1 MPKLG
6 QINLILG
13 GKTLGYFV
21 QKAHKN
27 ITQAKLNSV

>member
-6 QINLILG
+6 QINLTLG

-21 QKAHKN
+21 QKTYKN
-27 ITQAKLNSV
+27 ITWAKLNSI